1 MFTNIFITVEKR
13 KNGNWRDHQ
22 LSLRCTIL
30 FNTSSSLH
38 WRFKVSQN
46 PVGFINQTSL
56 SYFSIFRYFKLLK
69 YLHNLLH
76 FIHFRF
82 FTINSLFFKERA
94 LSSIQIHSPYQ
105 LILTFLRYKIHKLH

>member
-22 LSLRCTIL
+22 LSLKCTIL

-56 SYFSIFRYFKLLK
+56 SCFSIFRYFKLLK

-76 FIHFRF
+76 FIHFGF

-94 LSSIQIHSPYQ
+94 LSSIQIYSPYQ
-105 LILTFLRYKIHKLH
+105 LILTFLRYKMHKLH